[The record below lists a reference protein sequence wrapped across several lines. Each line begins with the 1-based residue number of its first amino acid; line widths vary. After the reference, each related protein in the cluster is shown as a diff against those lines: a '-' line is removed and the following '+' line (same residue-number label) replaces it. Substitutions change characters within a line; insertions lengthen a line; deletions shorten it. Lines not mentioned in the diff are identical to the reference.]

1 MNRGKDRQKSKDDLL
16 HKERRKKR
24 HRKRNDHNRRKEDKN
39 MTTII
44 QVRSARDCDQP
55 INGKLCVQEI
65 SYRVTTDDGH
75 FDSAARFELEGVDV
89 DGDGFIDDPD
99 LAGLVTLITKHLT
112 EAAGAEGCPNAL
124 STIEKQIKDKKAAS
138 GADQPAGMV
147 DRSPEGI
154 GISDD
159 DSDDDSD
166 DTETTDEDRT

>member
-1 MNRGKDRQKSKDDLL
+1 MSRDDLL

-39 MTTII
+39 MTTTI

-99 LAGLVTLITKHLT
+99 LDGLVTLITKHLT

-159 DSDDDSD
+159 DSDDA
-166 DTETTDEDRT
+166 ETTDEDRT

>member
-1 MNRGKDRQKSKDDLL
+1 
-16 HKERRKKR
+16 
-24 HRKRNDHNRRKEDKN
+24 

-44 QVRSARDCDQP
+44 EVRSARDCDQP

-99 LAGLVTLITKHLT
+99 LDGLVTLITKHLT

-159 DSDDDSD
+159 DSDD
-166 DTETTDEDRT
+166 TETTDEDRT

>member
-1 MNRGKDRQKSKDDLL
+1 MTKNQNNRRNMRE
-16 HKERRKKR
+16 ERRRNKNRNQRKKR
-24 HRKRNDHNRRKEDKN
+24 TIMD
-39 MTTII
+39 TTI

-99 LAGLVTLITKHLT
+99 LDGLVALITKHLT

-124 STIEKQIKDKKAAS
+124 ATIEKQITDKKAESDA
-138 GADQPAGMV
+138 GQPAGMV

-154 GISDD
+154 GIEDD
-159 DSDDDSD
+159 EEDS
-166 DTETTDEDRT
+166 E

>member
-1 MNRGKDRQKSKDDLL
+1 
-16 HKERRKKR
+16 
-24 HRKRNDHNRRKEDKN
+24 

-44 QVRSARDCDQP
+44 EVRSARDCDQP

-138 GADQPAGMV
+138 DADQPAGMV

-159 DSDDDSD
+159 DSDD
-166 DTETTDEDRT
+166 TETTDEDRT